1 MTLLHEH
8 RRTTRPW
15 WFIMETRIRPAHA
28 AEDVVCASGHPIQ
41 LSNSLRAAGLPAS
54 RHACEIAR
62 VV

>member
-1 MTLLHEH
+1 
-8 RRTTRPW
+8 
-15 WFIMETRIRPAHA
+15 MEARIRPAHA